1 MEPTPTAPLDRNNDR
16 VYDSTTAVVRAVMAL
31 SQGVQAHQ
39 ANQYLDLVKKGNAVV
54 RPHPRHGRQEPAGRD
69 RQHPHQLSQRG
80 PDDNSHTSFPINSLT
95 ITCEDEVQCL
105 NIQWLG
111 LSLQLRGLQS

>member
-39 ANQYLDLVKKGNAVV
+39 ANQYLDLVKKVNQKSNFITNV
-54 RPHPRHGRQEPAGRD
+54 
-69 RQHPHQLSQRG
+69 
-80 PDDNSHTSFPINSLT
+80 TSISSPGWS
-95 ITCEDEVQCL
+95 
-105 NIQWLG
+105 
-111 LSLQLRGLQS
+111 